1 MKLTPTTEQENIISV
16 AKTGKNICVKAFAG
30 CTKTSTCVMVAEALG
45 KDACYIAFNKV
56 NADEASNRFPFNT
69 TCVTVNALA
78 WRAIVKSTKS
88 KFGQKL
94 KYLNIND
101 IDIPSGFSREQEYK
115 IRIEVRD
122 LVDSYCQSAYMSID
136 ELIQSL
142 STTKQGE
149 ELDILTVKILNSYWN
164 KLTNEHN
171 PATINHNVYLKLFQL
186 SKPTLD
192 FDLIFLD
199 EAQDSNPVTLDIVL
213 NQKHSQIIIVG
224 DEYQAI
230 YEWRGAVNAFD
241 IVETSDIK
249 FETMY
254 LTESFRFTQQIAD
267 YATRLTRIAGNEVD
281 IIGRASRSDL
291 YDTNNTPKDW
301 IDRAYI
307 VRTNA
312 TLLSYLST
320 FASQGKIIN
329 CLADLKSLWSKLYH
343 INSLFFKQY
352 VKFPDEEL
360 KQFKSYEDLQK
371 AAEYDINLKK
381 LVNFTTQLATSTD
394 GLHGSITKIKA
405 CLYNEAQH
413 NGYDYTVTTAHK
425 SKGLEW
431 DEVILADDMLYVKDE
446 QSVEEALSEN
456 QTLNLLYVAITRAKY
471 SVSFNST
478 IKDVIDY
485 YEDYRI

>member
-1 MKLTPTTEQENIISV
+1 MKLILTKEQLDIINL
-16 AKTGKNICVKAFAG
+16 AKTGKNICIKAFAG
-30 CTKTSTCVMVAEALG
+30 AAKTSTCIMLAEALG
-45 KDACYIAFNKV
+45 KDSLYLAFNKSI
-56 NADEASNRFPFNT
+56 ADEAKDKFSFNT
-69 TCVTVNALA
+69 TCQTINSLA
-78 WRAIVKSTKS
+78 WRAVVKSGKS

-101 IDIPSGFSREQEYK
+101 IDIPGGFSREQEYK
-115 IRIEVRD
+115 LRIEVRD
-122 LVDSYCQSAYMSID
+122 LVDSYCQSAYMMLD
-136 ELIQSL
+136 DFLVTL
-142 STTKQGE
+142 E
-149 ELDILTVKILNSYWN
+149 EPLDTITYKIVYEYWN
-164 KLTNEHN
+164 KLINEYN

-192 FDLIFLD
+192 FDLIMLD

-213 NQKHSQIIIVG
+213 NQKQAQIIIVG

-230 YEWRGAVNAFD
+230 YEWRGAINAFD
-241 IVETSDIK
+241 IVETSDIS

-254 LTESFRFTQQIAD
+254 LTESFRFTQEIAD
-267 YATRLTRIAGNEVD
+267 YATKLTRIAGNEKD
-281 IIGRASRSDL
+281 IIGRASIVHL
-291 YDTNNTPKDW
+291 TPESNL
-301 IDRAYI
+301 AYI

-312 TLLSYLST
+312 TLLSYLSV

-360 KQFKSYEDLQK
+360 KQFKSYEDLIK

-381 LVNFTTQLATSTD
+381 LVNFTTQLSTSTE

-405 CLYNEAQH
+405 CLFDPDKH
-413 NGYDYTVTTAHK
+413 NTYDYTVTTAHK

-456 QTLNLLYVAITRAKY
+456 QTLNLIYVAITRAKY
-471 SVSFNST
+471 KVSFNSV
-478 IKDVIDY
+478 IRDIIDY
-485 YEDYRI
+485 YEDYYI